1 LDLVTSRVFLITRG
15 SSMKHKVVVY
25 RELPEQ
31 VLSFLKNK
39 FNVSYFPNLDDQ
51 NYHDFLSELQTAQ
64 GLLGASMKIDQEL
77 LDQAPQLKVI
87 SNISVGYDNLN
98 IEELRKRGILGTNT
112 PGVLDDTTADTVF
125 GLLLATARRM
135 PELDHYVK
143 SGRWEGTK
151 GEDLFGVDVHH
162 KTLGIIGMGSI
173 GRAVAKRARFGFD
186 MEILYHN
193 RSRNKEAENKYD
205 ATYCTLDDLLKK
217 SDFVCLMVPHTPQTE
232 KMIGERE
239 FNLMKESAIFIN
251 GSRGK
256 NVDEAALIKA
266 LQEKKILRAG
276 LDVFEIEPIEKDNP
290 LLSLPDVVTLPHI
303 GSATTETRASMAKLA
318 AENMA
323 IALEGKTP
331 PNLIR

>member
-1 LDLVTSRVFLITRG
+1 
-15 SSMKHKVVVY
+15 MVY
-25 RELPEQ
+25 RELPDQ
-31 VLSFLKNK
+31 VFSFLKNR
-39 FNVSYFPNLDDQ
+39 FDVSYFPNLHEE
-51 NYHDFLSELQTAQ
+51 NYHDFLSELQTAH

-77 LDQAPQLKVI
+77 LNQAPNLKVV

-98 IEELRKRGILGTNT
+98 MEELKKRNIIATNT
-112 PGVLDDTTADTVF
+112 PGVLDDTTADIVF
-125 GLLLATARRM
+125 GLLLATARRV

-143 SGRWEGTK
+143 AKKWDGTK

-173 GRAVAKRARFGFD
+173 GKAVAKRARFGFD

-193 RSRNKEAENKYD
+193 RSRNEEAENKFD
-205 ATYCTLDDLLKK
+205 ATYCSLDELLMK
-217 SDFVCLMVPHTPQTE
+217 SDFVCLMVPSTPQTE
-232 KMIGERE
+232 KMIGKRE
-239 FNLMKESAIFIN
+239 FNLMKKSAIFIN

-266 LQEKKILRAG
+266 LEEKKILSAG
-276 LDVFEIEPIEKDNP
+276 LDVFEVEPVEKDNP
-290 LLSLPDVVTLPHI
+290 LLSLSHVVTLPHI
-303 GSATTETRASMAKLA
+303 GSATAETREKMAKLA

-331 PNLIR
+331 PNLISN

>member
-1 LDLVTSRVFLITRG
+1 
-15 SSMKHKVVVY
+15 MQQKVVVY
-25 RELPEQ
+25 RELPDQ
-31 VLSFLKNK
+31 VLYFLKNK
-39 FNVSYFPNLDDQ
+39 FDVSYFPTLNDE
-51 NYHDFLSELQTAQ
+51 NYRDFLVELQTAH
-64 GLLGASMKIDQEL
+64 GLLGASMNIGQEL
-77 LDQAPQLKVI
+77 LNQAPNLKVI

-98 IEELRKRGILGTNT
+98 IEELKQRNIIATNT

-143 SGRWEGTK
+143 AKKWGGTK

-173 GRAVAKRARFGFD
+173 GRAVAKRAHFGFD

-193 RSRNKEAENKYD
+193 RSRNKEAESKFD
-205 ATYCTLDDLLKK
+205 ATYCSLDELLKK

-239 FNLMKESAIFIN
+239 FNLMKDSAIFIN

-256 NVDEAALIKA
+256 NVDEEALIKA
-266 LQEKKILRAG
+266 LQKKDILSAG
-276 LDVFEIEPIEKDNP
+276 LDVFEIEPVEKDNP
-290 LLSLPDVVTLPHI
+290 LLSMPHVVTLPHI
-303 GSATTETRASMAKLA
+303 GSATAETRAKMAKLA

>member
-1 LDLVTSRVFLITRG
+1 
-15 SSMKHKVVVY
+15 MKQKVVVY

-39 FNVSYFPNLDDQ
+39 FNVSYFPNLDDG
-51 NYHDFLSELQTAQ
+51 NYQDFLSELQTAQ
-64 GLLGASMKIDQEL
+64 GLLGASMKIDQEI

-98 IEELRKRGILGTNT
+98 LEELKKRGILGTNT

-193 RSRNKEAENKYD
+193 RSRNEEAENKFD

-303 GSATTETRASMAKLA
+303 GSATNETRASMAKLA

-331 PNLIR
+331 PNIIR

>member
-1 LDLVTSRVFLITRG
+1 
-15 SSMKHKVVVY
+15 MKQKVVVY

-39 FNVSYFPNLDDQ
+39 FNVSYFPNLDDG

-64 GLLGASMKIDQEL
+64 GLLGASMKIDQEI

-98 IEELRKRGILGTNT
+98 LEELKKRGILGTNT

-193 RSRNKEAENKYD
+193 RSRNEEAENKFD

-303 GSATTETRASMAKLA
+303 GSATNETRASMAKLA

-331 PNLIR
+331 PNIIR

>member
-1 LDLVTSRVFLITRG
+1 
-15 SSMKHKVVVY
+15 MQQKVVIY

-31 VLSFLKNK
+31 VLRFLENK
-39 FNVSYFPNLDDQ
+39 FDVSYFPNLNEE
-51 NYHDFLSELQTAQ
+51 NYRDFLSELQTAQ
-64 GLLGASMKIDQEL
+64 GLLGASMKLDQEL
-77 LDQAPQLKVI
+77 LDQAPNLKVV

-98 IEELRKRGILGTNT
+98 IEDLKKRGIAATNT

-143 SGRWEGTK
+143 AGRWEGTK

-173 GRAVAKRARFGFD
+173 GKAVAKRARFGFD

-193 RSRNKEAENKYD
+193 RSRNEEAENKYD
-205 ATYCTLDDLLKK
+205 ATYCSLDELLKR
-217 SDFVCLMVPHTPQTE
+217 SDFVCLMVPYTPQTE

-239 FNLMKESAIFIN
+239 FNLMKNSAIFIN

-266 LQEKKILRAG
+266 LEEKKIRSAG
-276 LDVFEIEPIEKDNP
+276 LDVFEVEPIEKDNP
-290 LLSLPDVVTLPHI
+290 LLRLSQVVTLPHI
-303 GSATTETRASMAKLA
+303 GSATSETRAKMAKLA
-318 AENMA
+318 AENMTS
-323 IALEGKTP
+323 ALEGNTP

>member
-1 LDLVTSRVFLITRG
+1 
-15 SSMKHKVVVY
+15 VVY

-39 FNVSYFPNLDDQ
+39 FNVSYFPNLDDG
-51 NYHDFLSELQTAQ
+51 NYQDFLSELQTAQ
-64 GLLGASMKIDQEL
+64 GLLGASMKIDQEI

-98 IEELRKRGILGTNT
+98 LEELKKRGILGTNT

-193 RSRNKEAENKYD
+193 RSRNEEAENKFD

-303 GSATTETRASMAKLA
+303 GSATNETRASMAKLA

-331 PNLIR
+331 PNIIR

>member
-1 LDLVTSRVFLITRG
+1 
-15 SSMKHKVVVY
+15 MKQKVVVY

-31 VLSFLKNK
+31 VVSFLKNK
-39 FNVSYFPNLDDQ
+39 FNVSYFPNLDDE
-51 NYHDFLSELQTAQ
+51 NYHDFLTELQTAQ

-98 IEELRKRGILGTNT
+98 IEELKKRGILATNT

-143 SGRWEGTK
+143 SGEWEGTK

-193 RSRNKEAENKYD
+193 RSRNEEAENKYD
-205 ATYCTLDDLLKK
+205 ATYCPLDDLLKK

-239 FNLMKESAIFIN
+239 FNLLKESAIFIN

>member
-1 LDLVTSRVFLITRG
+1 
-15 SSMKHKVVVY
+15 MKHKVVVY

-193 RSRNKEAENKYD
+193 RS
-205 ATYCTLDDLLKK
+205 
-217 SDFVCLMVPHTPQTE
+217 
-232 KMIGERE
+232 
-239 FNLMKESAIFIN
+239 
-251 GSRGK
+251 
-256 NVDEAALIKA
+256 
-266 LQEKKILRAG
+266 
-276 LDVFEIEPIEKDNP
+276 
-290 LLSLPDVVTLPHI
+290 
-303 GSATTETRASMAKLA
+303 
-318 AENMA
+318 
-323 IALEGKTP
+323 
-331 PNLIR
+331 

>member
-1 LDLVTSRVFLITRG
+1 
-15 SSMKHKVVVY
+15 MKHKVVVY

>member
-1 LDLVTSRVFLITRG
+1 
-15 SSMKHKVVVY
+15 MVY

-39 FNVSYFPNLDDQ
+39 FNVSYFPNLDDG
-51 NYHDFLSELQTAQ
+51 NYQDFLSELQTAQ
-64 GLLGASMKIDQEL
+64 GLLGASMKIDQEI

-98 IEELRKRGILGTNT
+98 LEELKKRGILGTNT

-193 RSRNKEAENKYD
+193 RSRNEEAENKFD

-303 GSATTETRASMAKLA
+303 GSATNETRASMAKLA

-331 PNLIR
+331 PNIIR